1 MAGTRI
7 VTPSADL
14 GNPHEKAPS
23 PFRADGPPVR
33 AGRSCRA
40 ADLRP
45 CTTHG
50 SAGCALNMDDG
61 LGQRGHR
68 DGDAVPEKDGQPWL
82 LHAAFYTRSQRWHVL
97 PMTREVVDNS
107 CRSGATSARQSGSS
121 RNRRMPRGPD
131 SDIEK
136 RYGQWVIANEVD
148 VAGYELVP
156 KSGQGH
162 HAAA

>member
-82 LHAAFYTRSQRWHVL
+82 LHAAFYTRSQRWRVL
-97 PMTREVVDNS
+97 RS
-107 CRSGATSARQSGSS
+107 CT
-121 RNRRMPRGPD
+121 
-131 SDIEK
+131 
-136 RYGQWVIANEVD
+136 
-148 VAGYELVP
+148 L
-156 KSGQGH
+156 
-162 HAAA
+162 